1 MKIKSVTIE
10 GMRNVKRK
18 TYTFN
23 SNVTYL
29 QGPNGS
35 GKSTVLNAIQL
46 ALLGYIPGTAK
57 SNSAIMAH
65 ANCPEL
71 RVSVDLVKD
80 DESEVTVTRSFKKKG
95 TGSTSSVSID
105 PSDAD
110 IDDILGDSKL
120 PIFDWVEF
128 TNLTSNKMKDW
139 FIQFIPGMNQKV
151 DWEHELSSTVS
162 DIRYNKN
169 IVKEYVKKIS
179 TIQSESSVDEVTEA
193 NKILKSDL
201 SYSKAALAEKENTIN
216 GYFDYNSSDIED
228 VDTLSALKDKYTNE
242 VENVERKYFD
252 ARNEWSK
259 ADHIKSDQES
269 AISLYNTLSKDNITD
284 REMDD
289 LKNRLSDLQRQ
300 KDSILDKNVTL
311 KSKYEHVMDSL
322 QELSNEKYK
331 IVNEVSSLSKLVQSK
346 GTCPYTNVDCD
357 YLTSMN
363 SKNKEKLDDLNSKL
377 DNVSIEEKSMQDAK
391 KEIQESISKNTSEL
405 QKIQQEYC
413 TIESSIGNY
422 ERLRKKLSDLKIP
435 DEKDIITSEYVEDKK
450 NVMERYRKQVMEL
463 KEKIS
468 DIDKS
473 IESSKMIDQMTIDKY
488 GLEEKVAILNSWVK
502 LTSANGLQTTLSSG
516 GFKDLEDNLDYDVKK
531 LFGEK
536 VTCKFN
542 VSNKANSFSFG
553 IDRNG
558 TYIPYNLLSTGEK
571 TLYTFALMSY
581 IAKHSNSDIRLVM
594 MDDFFDH
601 LDSVKFDML
610 LNVMSE
616 DSEDVQI
623 IMAGVVPCYSDDFVE
638 VVTV

>member
-95 TGSTSSVSID
+95 SGATSSVSVN
-105 PSDAD
+105 PSDVD

-151 DWEHELSSTVS
+151 DWEYELSSTIDDVK
-162 DIRYNKN
+162 YNKN
-169 IVKEYVKKIS
+169 IVEEYVNKIS
-179 TIQSESSVDEVTEA
+179 KIESESSVDEVTEA
-193 NKILKSDL
+193 NKIFKSDL
-201 SYSKAALAEKENTIN
+201 SYTKSALAEKENTIN
-216 GYFDYNSSDIED
+216 GYFDYSRSDIED
-228 VDTLSALKDKYTNE
+228 VDVLTSLKNKYECEAEAVNQ
-242 VENVERKYFD
+242 KYLD
-252 ARNEWSK
+252 ARDEWKQADYTK
-259 ADHIKSDQES
+259 ADQES
-269 AISLYNTLSKDNITD
+269 TINMYNMFSQENITD

-289 LKNRLSDLQRQ
+289 LKNKLNDLQYQ
-300 KDSILDKNVTL
+300 KDNLLDENVTL
-311 KSKYEHVMDSL
+311 KNKLEHVVDSI

-346 GTCPYTNVDCD
+346 GTCPYADVACD
-357 YLTSMN
+357 YLTSIN
-363 SKNKEKLDDLNSKL
+363 SKNKEKLDNLNSKL
-377 DNVSIEEKSMQDAK
+377 ESISIEEKSMQDAK
-391 KEIQESISKNTSEL
+391 KEIQESINKNTLEL

-413 TIESSIGNY
+413 TVESSIGNY
-422 ERLRKKLSDLKIP
+422 ERLRKKLSELKIP
-435 DEKDIITSEYVEDKK
+435 DEKDMLTAEYVEEKK

-468 DIDKS
+468 DVDKS
-473 IESSKMIDQMTIDKY
+473 IEASKMIDRMTIDKY
-488 GLEEKVAILNSWVK
+488 KFEEKVSILNSWVK

-516 GFKDLEDNLDYDVKK
+516 GFKDLEDNLDCDIKK
-531 LFGEK
+531 LFGDE

-553 IDRNG
+553 IDRKG

-581 IAKHSNSDIRLVM
+581 IAKHSSSDIRLVM

-616 DSEDVQI
+616 GSKDVQI

-638 VVTV
+638 VVMV